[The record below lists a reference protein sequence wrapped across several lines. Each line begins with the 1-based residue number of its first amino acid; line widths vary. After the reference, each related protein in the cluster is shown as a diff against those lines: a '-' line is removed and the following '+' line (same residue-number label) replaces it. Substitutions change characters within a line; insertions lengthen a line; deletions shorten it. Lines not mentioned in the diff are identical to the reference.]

1 MRKSL
6 ALVVPCALLVTGG
19 AGAGAALAQ
28 PLGATVTVLHG
39 LPAFT
44 ADVYVNGELTLDG
57 FEPLDSTD
65 PFELAEGEYT
75 IEIRDVGAAPDS
87 EPALE
92 ATANVV
98 GGTNV
103 SVVPH
108 LTADGSP
115 TVSIFSNDFSPV
127 GPGNGLF
134 VARHVAGAP
143 ALDFLVDGDST
154 LTGLSSQKE
163 GRTTLPAGSHTLE
176 VVAEGSADAL
186 LGPIDFTLQE
196 GTAQAI
202 YVVGS
207 AEDQTLDVMT
217 QTIPDL
223 QSPPAAVST
232 GDGGLADQRG
242 VPWWMAAAMV
252 AFAAGAIAS
261 GAVMV
266 THRRKAIQD

>member
-6 ALVVPCALLVTGG
+6 AFLVPCALLVAGG
-19 AGAGAALAQ
+19 MGSALAQ

-65 PFELAEGEYT
+65 PFELAEGEYR

-108 LTADGSP
+108 LAADGSP
-115 TVSIFSNDFSPV
+115 TVTIFSNDFSPV

-134 VARHVAGAP
+134 VARHVAEASG
-143 ALDFLVDGDST
+143 LEVLVDGEST
-154 LTGLSSQKE
+154 LTGLSSQDE
-163 GRTTLPAGSHTLE
+163 GTTTLPAGSHTVE
-176 VVAEGSADAL
+176 VVAGGSGDAL
-186 LGPIDFTLQE
+186 LGPIDFSLRE

-207 AEDQTLDVMT
+207 AEDQTLDIMS

-232 GDGGLADQRG
+232 GDGGLADRRG
-242 VPWWMAAAMV
+242 MPGWMAATMV
-252 AFAAGAIAS
+252 AFAAGAITS

-266 THRRKAIQD
+266 TRRRKAIQG

>member
-1 MRKSL
+1 MSKAL
-6 ALVVPCALLVTGG
+6 ALAATCALLVAGG
-19 AGAGAALAQ
+19 VGAALAQ

-75 IEIRDVGAAPDS
+75 IEIRDVGAEPDS
-87 EPALE
+87 EPALA

-108 LTADGSP
+108 LSADGSP
-115 TVSIFSNDFSPV
+115 TVTIFSNDFSPV

-134 VARHVAGAP
+134 VARHVAEAP
-143 ALDFLVDGDST
+143 ALEFLVDGEST
-154 LTGLSSQKE
+154 LTGLSTQDE
-163 GRTTLPAGSHTLE
+163 GTATLPAGSHTVE
-176 VVAEGSADAL
+176 VMAGDSADPLVA
-186 LGPIDFTLQE
+186 PIEFTLQE
-196 GTAQAI
+196 GTAQAV

-207 AEDQTLDVMT
+207 AEDQTLDVMA

-223 QSPPAAVST
+223 QSPPAAVGT

-242 VPWWMAAAMV
+242 MPGWMTMAMV

-266 THRRKAIQD
+266 TRRRKAVQD